1 MIILKA
7 KYIIITPD
15 IILENATLGI
25 EKGVIKDICYGP
37 VRVKKGQV
45 YDFGN
50 SIISPGLINSHT
62 HLEGPPLYGYAKN
75 PIKPPQQFT
84 EWAPKV
90 IARRKTLKPSDYLRT
105 IKHGYRICARNG
117 ITTVVDHTHL
127 HLTIPAHC
135 QAKLRRILVEE
146 TVALDKTK
154 AKETMARIKNAL
166 KKAGKC
172 ANGLLHL
179 GLAPHAPFSVSPE
192 LYRMMSHLARQKK
205 MFFSTHLSELKEEV
219 KFLKSGQG
227 KMVSYLKKIGRQT
240 DNWHPPRTTPVGYM
254 KKLGILSARS
264 GSASPASPRRSR
276 GRAGGKPPALF
287 IHCNYLT
294 ANDLKLL
301 VASGSSVVYCPNS
314 HHYFGHRHHPFRALL
329 KAGVNVSLGTDGL
342 GSNKDL
348 SILSEMNFIR
358 RNYRDFSPSEIFRM
372 GTINGARTIGLADK
386 IGALKTGYAADIAV
400 FPLKPGKKISRAEDV
415 LTYLIEK
422 TPRSIFTMVN
432 GSVIPKN
439 NK

>member
-1 MIILKA
+1 MIILRA

-15 IILENATLGI
+15 IILENSSIAV

-37 VRVKKGQV
+37 GRVKRGKV
-45 YDFGN
+45 HDFGN

-62 HLEGPPLYGYAKN
+62 HLEGPPLYGYSKN

-90 IARRKTLKPSDYLRT
+90 IARRKTLKPNDYLRT

-117 ITTVVDHTHL
+117 ITTLVDHTHL
-127 HLTIPAHC
+127 HLTLPAHC

-146 TVALDKTK
+146 TVAMDKTK

-172 ANGLLHL
+172 TNGLLHL

-192 LYRMMSHLARQKK
+192 LYRMMSNLARQKK
-205 MFFSTHLSELKEEV
+205 MLFSTHLSELKEEV
-219 KFLKSGQG
+219 EFLKSGKG
-227 KMVSYLKKIGRQT
+227 KMVPYLKKIGRQT
-240 DNWHPPRTTPVGYM
+240 DNWHPPRTSPVGYM
-254 KKLGILSARS
+254 KKLGIL
-264 GSASPASPRRSR
+264 
-276 GRAGGKPPALF
+276 KPPAF
-287 IHCNYLT
+287 FVHCNYLT
-294 ANDLKLL
+294 GNDIKLL
-301 VASGSSVVYCPNS
+301 IASGSSVVYCPNS
-314 HHYFGHRHHPFRALL
+314 HHYFGHRNHPFRELL

-348 SILSEMNFIR
+348 SILKEMNFIR
-358 RNYRDFSPSEIFRM
+358 RNHRDFSPSEIFRM

-400 FPLKPGKKISRAEDV
+400 FPIRNKRQFKHPDNA
-415 LTYLIEK
+415 LTYLIEQ
-422 TPRSIFTMVN
+422 TPNSIFTMVN
-432 GSVIPKN
+432 GSVVTKN
-439 NK
+439 IK